1 MSSNSVDRIA
11 SPNVPAPSHLGQATA
26 VEQSRAVAEVQ
37 AAVVVAQ
44 QRPRSIQTA
53 LAEMEQSCRVM
64 AMAERAFY
72 RYNRGGTNVTGPSVH
87 LMRELARCFG
97 NLQYGIAELR
107 RDDDLGFSEMQAFA
121 WDVQTNTRSAQIF
134 VVPHKRDKRGG
145 AVALSDLRDIY
156 ENNANQGS
164 RRLREAIRSVL
175 PPWFVEKAV
184 ELCNQTLK
192 DGGGVPLAQRI
203 SQALAWFE
211 QRGVTSQQIEAKL
224 GRKADA
230 WTPQDVAQLSVI
242 MTSLHRGET
251 TVEEEFPDEQVTGA
265 EITQNKGSEPAVT
278 AEQPEAETPAET
290 PGERKITQPQ
300 SRKLHA
306 LFREAGISDRDEQ
319 LAYLSAEVGHDVTS
333 SSELTSQEAS
343 IVIDVLSA
351 RAKNEADQS

>member
-1 MSSNSVDRIA
+1 MSSNAIDRITA
-11 SPNVPAPSHLGQATA
+11 PNVPAPSHLGQATA

-72 RYNRGGTNVTGPSVH
+72 RYNRGGSNVTGPSVH

-107 RDDDLGFSEMQAFA
+107 RDDSSGFSEMQAFA
-121 WDVQTNTRSAQIF
+121 WDVQMNTRSAQIF

-145 AVALSDLRDIY
+145 AVDLTDLRDIY
-156 ENNANQGS
+156 ENNANQGA

-211 QRGVTSQQIEAKL
+211 QRGVTKKQIEAKL
-224 GRKADA
+224 GRDADA
-230 WTPQDVAQLSVI
+230 WTPQDVAQLSIV

-265 EITQNKGSEPAVT
+265 EIQQGKAPEPAAA
-278 AEQPEAETPAET
+278 AEQPAPEAET

-306 LFREAGISDRDEQ
+306 LYRETRLDDRDDQ
-319 LAYLSAEVGHDVTS
+319 LAFLSAETGRDVGS
-333 SSELTSQEAS
+333 SSELTMQEAK
-343 IVIDVLSA
+343 IVIDVLEA
-351 RAKNEADQS
+351 RKNGSDA

>member
-1 MSSNSVDRIA
+1 MSSNAIDRITA
-11 SPNVPAPSHLGQATA
+11 PNVPTPSHLGQATA

-53 LAEMEQSCRVM
+53 LTEMEQSCRVM

-72 RYNRGGTNVTGPSVH
+72 RYNRGGSNVTGPSVH

-107 RDDDLGFSEMQAFA
+107 RDDSSGFSEMQAFA
-121 WDVQTNTRSAQIF
+121 WDVQMNTRSAQIF

-145 AVALSDLRDIY
+145 AVDLTDLRDIY
-156 ENNANQGS
+156 ENNANQGA

-203 SQALAWFE
+203 SQALAWFD
-211 QRGVTSQQIEAKL
+211 QRGVTKRQIEAKL
-224 GRKADA
+224 GRDADA

-251 TVEEEFPDEQVTGA
+251 TVEEEFADEQVTGS
-265 EITQNKGSEPAVT
+265 EIQQGKASEPTPAPE
-278 AEQPEAETPAET
+278 EQQPAET

-306 LFREAGISDRDEQ
+306 LYREAELEDRDEQ
-319 LAYLSAEVGHDVTS
+319 LAFLSAEVGRDVTS
-333 SSELTSQEAS
+333 SGELTAQEAS
-343 IVIDVLSA
+343 VVIDVLAA
-351 RAKNEADQS
+351 RAKNGTDQS